1 LHYLLLLFLFTS
13 CGDDDDVTP
22 DTTPPEVTIEG
33 LTNDA
38 AVNGTVAVALD
49 ADEKDLD
56 KVEIYING
64 TLVTTL
70 TGSPF
75 QYTWDSNTV
84 QDGTHTIKVVAY
96 DKTGNKT
103 EQQVSVQV
111 TNTLVSFNI
120 GASQLE
126 TNEGYAERGF
136 VFLSDENGKVIA
148 ATEYENG
155 KSYTLKNAAFK
166 GEKFYLSEVLV
177 RVGTESDRSR
187 IITFA
192 QVERGKSW
200 KLMYE
205 HDGDETFV
213 GEATLNFTNFA
224 SGYGYFVESNGDQA
238 FPDANHLSHVVNLR
252 KNPSSLYVE
261 RQDEYATQTPTYRLF
276 PNITTGTSHTINLS
290 NVNIPVTKVTVDI
303 PQDAYRAEVEI
314 RAFAEAG
321 VYENA
326 FRLGVFSSSGSQLTY
341 HYPGAA
347 FPSYYTQIELEADA
361 FFYSRGSTEKM
372 FEVKYLENE
381 VTFDYSNDKLSYSA
395 VGDFDIV
402 AAIYGIR

>member
-1 LHYLLLLFLFTS
+1 
-13 CGDDDDVTP
+13 
-22 DTTPPEVTIEG
+22 
-33 LTNDA
+33 
-38 AVNGTVAVALD
+38 
-49 ADEKDLD
+49 
-56 KVEIYING
+56 
-64 TLVTTL
+64 
-70 TGSPF
+70 
-75 QYTWDSNTV
+75 V

-381 VTFDYSNDKLSYSA
+381 VTFDYSNDKLS
-395 VGDFDIV
+395 
-402 AAIYGIR
+402 

>member
-126 TNEGYAERGF
+126 TKEGYAERGF

-314 RAFAEAG
+314 RAFAEADS
-321 VYENA
+321 VYLVLQDHN
-326 FRLGVFSSSGSQLTY
+326 
-341 HYPGAA
+341 
-347 FPSYYTQIELEADA
+347 
-361 FFYSRGSTEKM
+361 
-372 FEVKYLENE
+372 
-381 VTFDYSNDKLSYSA
+381 
-395 VGDFDIV
+395 
-402 AAIYGIR
+402 